1 MTLVAAVPASRAFL
15 SPPANVGEQPLAR
28 RADEQ
33 WKAERLQ
40 FAEPGHEL
48 EILLAPLGE
57 AEARIEHDLS
67 LAHTGLARDLQ
78 RFFEEE
84 ELVGDHIGKSFAV
97 ASGMHDDEA
106 GASFGRQPGDVGLAL
121 QAVDV
126 VDDMRAGG
134 DRQPRRLGPVGVD
147 GDDEPA
153 IGGERF
159 DDRQDPRLLLLR
171 RNRSSARPG
180 GFAADID
187 DCCAF
192 CGHETRMRHGLVRCA
207 ELPAIGK
214 TVRRHVQNAHQPR
227 LGAEFKL
234 PSVGKLPEFHDGL
247 CYHAKRLLRN
257 KRA

>member
-1 MTLVAAVPASRAFL
+1 MSWRFSSLR
-15 SPPANVGEQPLAR
+15 
-28 RADEQ
+28 
-33 WKAERLQ
+33 
-40 FAEPGHEL
+40 
-48 EILLAPLGE
+48 LGE
-57 AEARIEHDLS
+57 AEAGIEHDLS

-84 ELVGDHIGKSFAV
+84 ELVGDYIGELLAV
-97 ASGMHDDEA
+97 APCMHDDEA
-106 GASFGRQPGDVGLAL
+106 GASLGRQSGDVGLAL

-126 VDDMRAGG
+126 IDDIRTGG
-134 DRQPRRLGPVGVD
+134 QRQPRRFSPVSID

-159 DDRQDPRLLLLR
+159 DDRQDPRLLLLP
-171 RNRSSARPG
+171 RNRRSARPG

-192 CGHETRMRHGLVRCA
+192 CGHETRMRHGLVWCA
-207 ELPAIGK
+207 EVPAIGK

-227 LGAEFKL
+227 LGAEFEL